1 MSTAPAPAPK
11 DSTAPR
17 PAETAPAPFD
27 PHAYPADLVAA
38 QRRAAELYAALHAL
52 QARLPWSREP
62 HPGWPESTERGRE
75 APGRESSPGWPADAA
90 AEYDQLLEDLRD
102 ATATVQCHP
111 WWERCKAEGIEG
123 PAMVKARQKLKHA
136 EGAVPLARE
145 DVDAAA

>member
-1 MSTAPAPAPK
+1 MSTPAP
-11 DSTAPR
+11 D
-17 PAETAPAPFD
+17 PAPFD

-38 QRRAAELYAALHAL
+38 QRTAAELYAALHAL

-62 HPGWPESTERGRE
+62 HEGWPAETERGRE
-75 APGRESSPGWPADAA
+75 RPARPASPGWSPEDAA
-90 AEYDQLLEDLRD
+90 EFDRLLEELRA

-123 PAMVKARQKLKHA
+123 PNMVKARQNLKHA
-136 EGAVPLARE
+136 EGAVPLGRN